1 MSFLSALWAKK
12 TKTPST
18 VEAVAPE
25 KGSMP
30 FPVLEA
36 VAQVQAQLKASDNLE
51 LQAALGTMAKP
62 VDAIQAVNSEPAVPT
77 PTQAPAPAPAPA
89 PTPAPTPTPTPT
101 PTPAP
106 APALTVVTEQVS
118 TSAAI
123 ENKTGMDRDQII
135 AAYRLFLRRDPESDE
150 VISPRLGMSREN
162 LLSTFVMSGEFLQRP
177 EHVKLLLEVAQ
188 TIDNRKRIPESVT
201 DMPAVTALDIDAAK
215 KIFWPDSR
223 FAPFEPLPGQSAE
236 QALALLLRS
245 EPFQKNE
252 FNAQLVTVVARQIV
266 ERLSKK

>member
-12 TKTPST
+12 TKPPST
-18 VEAVAPE
+18 VETVAPE
-25 KGSMP
+25 KGPMP
-30 FPVLEA
+30 FPVQEA

-77 PTQAPAPAPAPA
+77 PAPAPA
-89 PTPAPTPTPTPT
+89 PAPTPTPTPT
-101 PTPAP
+101 PAPAP

>member
-51 LQAALGTMAKP
+51 LQAALVTMAKP

-77 PTQAPAPAPAPA
+77 PTPAPAPAPA
-89 PTPAPTPTPTPT
+89 PTPAPTPTPTP
-101 PTPAP
+101 AP
-106 APALTVVTEQVS
+106 APPVVTEQVS

>member
-1 MSFLSALWAKK
+1 
-12 TKTPST
+12 
-18 VEAVAPE
+18 
-25 KGSMP
+25 
-30 FPVLEA
+30 
-36 VAQVQAQLKASDNLE
+36 
-51 LQAALGTMAKP
+51 
-62 VDAIQAVNSEPAVPT
+62 
-77 PTQAPAPAPAPA
+77 
-89 PTPAPTPTPTPT
+89 
-101 PTPAP
+101 
-106 APALTVVTEQVS
+106 
-118 TSAAI
+118 
-123 ENKTGMDRDQII
+123 
-135 AAYRLFLRRDPESDE
+135 
-150 VISPRLGMSREN
+150 MSREN

-215 KIFWPDSR
+215 KIFWPDSS
-223 FAPFEPLPGQSAE
+223 FSPFEPLPGQSAE